1 MSDDRGETRGADR
14 RLTRGD
20 LLKQAGAGAAA
31 AGLAGTVG
39 VEKAFSF
46 AGPLKHKGRW
56 LKNDLKIM
64 QWVHFVPD
72 YDKWFD
78 NTWTKDWGE
87 KNDTQ
92 VTVDH
97 VNNQEL
103 PARAAAEV
111 AAGSGHDLFQFISPP
126 PAYEDKVV
134 DHKDIV
140 QEVSR
145 KLGKMGQLGYKSSY
159 NPRTKKYFGFPDN
172 YVPDP
177 VVWRHDVWND
187 VGESPATWDHVLKA
201 APKLKAGGHPL
212 GIGMSNEI
220 DSNMANMA
228 LMMCF
233 GSFVQNEDHK
243 VTIKSKQTVEALKFM
258 RALYKAGMTNE
269 VFGWNPASNNQFLYS
284 GKGSLILN
292 AISATRTPESLNLP
306 FSDNLWI
313 WPIPK
318 GPVQRMGLEHV
329 MGVYVIWKFAQ
340 NIPGA
345 KRYLADQAL
354 AYREHFINS
363 KFYNFPIW
371 AKAVPD
377 IKKLTAAD
385 KHKPLGKYTILNT
398 IAARYT
404 TNVGHPGSA
413 NAAMDEIFNSFLVP
427 QMFAQV
433 AQDKLSPSDAASA
446 ANRQMSTIFAKWRAQ
461 KKI

>member
-1 MSDDRGETRGADR
+1 MADEREDAR
-14 RLTRGD
+14 RPEQGLTRSD
-20 LLKQAGAGAAA
+20 LLKRAGAGAAA

-39 VEKAFSF
+39 VEKAYSF
-46 AGPLKHKGRW
+46 AGPLKYKGRW
-56 LKNDLKIM
+56 LKNELKIL
-64 QWVHFVPD
+64 QWVHFVPA

-78 NTWTKDWGE
+78 NEWVKTWGE
-87 KNDTQ
+87 KNDTD
-92 VTVDH
+92 VKVDH

-103 PARAAAEV
+103 PSRAASEV
-111 AAGSGHDLFQFISPP
+111 AAQQGHDLFQFLSPP
-126 PAYEDKVV
+126 PAYEDQVIN
-134 DHKDIV
+134 HAPIV
-140 QEVSR
+140 QEVSK

-159 NPRTKKYFGFPDN
+159 NPKTKKYYGFPDN

-177 VVWRHDVWND
+177 VVWRHDLWND
-187 VGESPATWDHVLKA
+187 VGESPASWDHVLKA
-201 APKLKAGGHPL
+201 APKLKAAGHPI

-233 GSFVQNEDHK
+233 GSFVQNEEHRC
-243 VTIKSKQTVEALKFM
+243 TINSKQTVEVLKFM
-258 RALYKAGMTNE
+258 QSLYKAGMTNE

-292 AISATRTPESLNLP
+292 AISATRTPEALNLP

-318 GPVQRMGLEHV
+318 GPSQRMGLEHV
-329 MGVYVIWKFAQ
+329 MGVYVIWKFAK
-340 NIPGA
+340 NKAGA
-345 KRYLADQAL
+345 QRYLADQAL
-354 AYREHFINS
+354 NYRQHFINS
-363 KFYNFPIW
+363 QFYNFPIW

-385 KHKPLGKYTILNT
+385 THKPKGKYTVLNT

-404 TNVGHPGSA
+404 TNVGHPGFA
-413 NAAMDEIFNSFLVP
+413 NAAIDEIFNTFLVP

-433 AQDKLSPSDAASA
+433 AQDKLSAADAARA
-446 ANRQMSTIFAKWRAQ
+446 AQRQMNAIFGKWRAQ
-461 KKI
+461 GKI